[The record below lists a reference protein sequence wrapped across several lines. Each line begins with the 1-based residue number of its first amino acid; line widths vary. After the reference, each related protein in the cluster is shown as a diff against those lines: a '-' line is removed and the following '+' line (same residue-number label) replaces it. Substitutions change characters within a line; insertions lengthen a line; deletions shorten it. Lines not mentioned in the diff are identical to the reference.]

1 MALFSFGVSY
11 KTAPVSI
18 REKVAFSTEQMVN
31 SIADLKQQAQI
42 DEAVIVSTCNRTE
55 IFVTA
60 KAFSQTQALAWLAH
74 THSIEAEQLTQVVY
88 FYQDK
93 AVTEHLMSVA
103 CGLDSMVLGEP
114 QILGQLKQAYAV
126 ADTHNFVSSSLARLF
141 QMTFSVAKDVRTNTD
156 IGSSAVSVAF
166 AAVSL
171 AKHIFSDLSQNKVLL
186 VGAGETTELVARHL
200 AEAGCNKMTV
210 ANRSVQRA
218 ETLAEIFN
226 AEVSTLS
233 QIPELLV
240 NADIVVSSTAS
251 QLPLIGKGMVETAM
265 KLRKNRPMFVVDLAV
280 PRDVESQV
288 NDIDNVY
295 LYTVDDL
302 QGIVQKNQEKRQD
315 AAEKAKLIIEQE
327 VIKYHAW
334 LESLKSVDYVR
345 SYRANADDIKQ
356 ALLQKAVNQI
366 NQGAEVEKVLAEF
379 ANKLTNQLV
388 HSPTV
393 ALNKAAAEKDKAKIE
408 FLAKHLG
415 VHSES

>member
-251 QLPLIGKGMVETAM
+251 QLPLVGKGMVETAM